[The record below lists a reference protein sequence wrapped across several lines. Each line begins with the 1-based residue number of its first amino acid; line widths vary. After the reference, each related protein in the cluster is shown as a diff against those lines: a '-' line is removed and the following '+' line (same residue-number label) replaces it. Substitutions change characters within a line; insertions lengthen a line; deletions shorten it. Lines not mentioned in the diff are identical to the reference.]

1 VRNKPRMEGKDVRV
15 IQVGLGGWGRS
26 WAGVVREATGIEL
39 VGVVDQDPE
48 ARRWASG
55 ELGLTAD
62 SCYES
67 LDEALA
73 ATVCDAVLAI
83 TPPETHHKVVTQA
96 LSAGKHVLV
105 EKPLAATLSEAGSL
119 IDRAVEAD
127 RVLSVSQNYRF
138 TRPARTVRQQV
149 MDGVLGELISVRVT
163 CQRDTRELFPPGNFR
178 YLMRHPYVHDMAIH
192 HFDLLRALTGQNVT
206 RIYSRSWPIPDSPY
220 QHDPAMAAIM
230 VLEGGAAVTYEGN
243 WASHTPET
251 SWNGEWE
258 LVGKEGRLTWSGDVE
273 DRNVGEVTFE
283 LWGESPRSVEQ
294 PQLSVVERAATLEQ
308 LREAVEGGEPP
319 ETNAAD
325 NMNSL
330 AIVLGCIESIE
341 GGGVVN
347 ITDLSASS
355 GLERRR

>member
-1 VRNKPRMEGKDVRV
+1 MEGKDVRV
-15 IQVGLGGWGRS
+15 IQAGLGGWGRS
-26 WAGVVREATGIEL
+26 WAEVVREATGIEL

-48 ARRWASG
+48 ARRWANG
-55 ELGLTAD
+55 ELGLKVD

-73 ATVCDAVLAI
+73 ATACDAVLAI
-83 TPPETHHKVVTQA
+83 TPPDTHHTVVTQA

-105 EKPLAATLSEAGSL
+105 EKPLAATLPEARSL
-119 IDRAVEAD
+119 VDRAIEAD

-138 TRPARTVRQQV
+138 TQPARTARQQV
-149 MDGVLGELISVRVT
+149 MDDALGELISVRVN

-220 QHDPAMAAIM
+220 QYDPAMAAIM
-230 VLEGGAAVTYEGN
+230 VLEAGATVTYEGN
-243 WASHTPET
+243 WASHVSET

-273 DRNVGEVTFE
+273 DRNVGEVTLE

-294 PQLSVVERAATLEQ
+294 QQLSVVERAATLEQ

-319 ETNAAD
+319 ETSAAD
-325 NMNSL
+325 NISSL
-330 AIVLGCIESIE
+330 VIVLGCIESIE
-341 GGGVVN
+341 GGGLVN
-347 ITDLSASS
+347 LADPSASS
-355 GLERRR
+355 EMERNR